1 MSTNDENAASSS
13 NNNPNIGPRNSNSK
27 NNSNNSSSARSAKI
41 IVCCDGTSNSEYR
54 SRNYLT
60 NVSRIARC
68 IPPRD
73 GAGRRQIVKY
83 LPGIGTSFQNPFRF
97 LHQAV
102 GGGKFCSPWLS
113 RAAILIFF
121 CDQG

>member
-1 MSTNDENAASSS
+1 MSTNDENAVSSDDNPHHGPPS
-13 NNNPNIGPRNSNSK
+13 ND
-27 NNSNNSSSARSAKI
+27 SSSAHPDKI
-41 IVCCDGTSNSEYR
+41 IICCDGTSNSEYR
-54 SRNYLT
+54 SKNPLT

-83 LPGIGTSFQNPFRF
+83 LPGIGTSFQNPFRS

-102 GGGKFCSPWLS
+102 GGGKFCSSWLS
-113 RAAILIFF
+113 GAAILICF